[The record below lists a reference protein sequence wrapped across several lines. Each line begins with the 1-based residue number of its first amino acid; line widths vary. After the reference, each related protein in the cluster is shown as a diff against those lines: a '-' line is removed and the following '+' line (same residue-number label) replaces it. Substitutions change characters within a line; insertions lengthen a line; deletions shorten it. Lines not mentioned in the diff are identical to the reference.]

1 MGPVQV
7 PVVCVGREDRPK
19 HKTRHRLLYILSTL
33 YYFVFLLNYS
43 FPFFRRPR
51 RATNEPVVSFS
62 RLRILFGVF
71 IIRYARISSYISLLF
86 LFVMRSSCSAK
97 KQANLF
103 LYFIANLL
111 VSFVSHSFAMIKG
124 SKIIYVTWIDTS

>member
-1 MGPVQV
+1 MG
-7 PVVCVGREDRPK
+7 
-19 HKTRHRLLYILSTL
+19 TL

-43 FPFFRRPR
+43 FFRRPR

-62 RLRILFGVF
+62 RLRILFDVF
-71 IIRYARISSYISLLF
+71 FIRYARVSSCISLLF

-124 SKIIYVTWIDTS
+124 SKIIYVTWITK